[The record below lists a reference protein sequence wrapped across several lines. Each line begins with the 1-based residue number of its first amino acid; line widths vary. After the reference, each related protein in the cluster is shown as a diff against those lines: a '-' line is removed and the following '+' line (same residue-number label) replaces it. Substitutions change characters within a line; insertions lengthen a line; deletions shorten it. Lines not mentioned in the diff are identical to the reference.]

1 MVSLQ
6 IPKTFEDYI
15 KNIRIDKERMREDV
29 AKKLVVIEFQE
40 MLTLADDKAY
50 PFGELVT
57 LRRVLTMN
65 PIKEY

>member
-1 MVSLQ
+1 VVSLQ

-50 PFGELVT
+50 PLENWSLSGVFSL
-57 LRRVLTMN
+57 
-65 PIKEY
+65 